1 MGTTCQ
7 SSLRARKNPLRVDS
21 MRIKR
26 VLTETWSETRTR
38 KVKVVVKARTLK
50 LTEIKTEREVIERQR
65 GEESLSS
72 LNGSRRGD

>member
-7 SSLRARKNPLRVDS
+7 WSLRAGMNRLRVDS
-21 MRIKR
+21 MRIKG
-26 VLTETWSETRTR
+26 VLNETWSETRTR

-50 LTEIKTEREVIERQR
+50 LTEIKTEREVKEHQR
-65 GEESLSS
+65 GEESRSS